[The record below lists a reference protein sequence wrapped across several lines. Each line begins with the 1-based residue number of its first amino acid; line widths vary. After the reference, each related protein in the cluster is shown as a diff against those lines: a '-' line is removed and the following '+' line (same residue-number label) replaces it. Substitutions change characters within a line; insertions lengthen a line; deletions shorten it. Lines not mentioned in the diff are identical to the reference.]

1 MITEADLQQAI
12 SECKAQRNPNANTC
26 IKLAAFYI
34 LQEHMYGHEESMYS
48 YAPAPYSS
56 NTEFGEVIQG
66 KTDAEVYAVIDELM
80 SALSVL
86 NPPLYEQTLRKL
98 K

>member
-12 SECKAQRNPNANTC
+12 SECKAQRNPNASTC

-34 LQEHMYGHEESMYS
+34 LQEHMYGHDEPMYS
-48 YAPAPYSS
+48 YAPAPYASS
-56 NTEFGEVIQG
+56 TEFGEAIRD
-66 KTDAEVYAVIDELM
+66 KTDTEVFAVIDELM
-80 SALSVL
+80 SALSIL
-86 NPPLYEQTLRKL
+86 NPPLYEQTMRRL